1 MGRGEG
7 LRALTGAGA
16 ESAPAAP
23 RAAARGSGGPFAQD
37 GYRCRLEWGAA
48 GARQGAAHGDVL
60 VVVDTLRFSTAT
72 ATAIHCGAAIY
83 PCRPDEDAAAL
94 AALVGACVAGGGAN
108 GFSLSPQSYVGVAPG
123 TRVVLPSPN
132 GATCA
137 RHAADVPYLIAGA
150 LVNAGA
156 VAAAVARVLNA
167 SPLGVTVLACG
178 ESPLSPGAPGAPGDA
193 GGALRFAVEDALG
206 AGAILAGLAARGFG
220 RAMSPEAR
228 VCAGAFRSARTRLA
242 AVLWDCGSG
251 RELRAR
257 GLGEDVRHA
266 ARLDLYADVPVLRDG
281 GFVRLIG

>member
-1 MGRGEG
+1 MGRGQG
-7 LRALTGAGA
+7 LRAPSGDGA
-16 ESAPAAP
+16 EIAPAA
-23 RAAARGSGGPFAQD
+23 RGPAGSPFAQD

-123 TRVVLPSPN
+123 TRIVLPSPN

-167 SPLGVTVLACG
+167 LPLGVTVLACG
-178 ESPLSPGAPGAPGDA
+178 ERPPAPPAPGDA

-206 AGAILAGLAARGFG
+206 AGAILAGLAARGYG
-220 RAMSPEAR
+220 RAMSPEAK

-251 RELRAR
+251 RELRAK